1 MIINGYDEYKSLLER
16 IDREECILTP
26 IFRDVHYH
34 PVENQLLCVG
44 ITFLDYST
52 YVISVSHSDA
62 RMFDI
67 PSKPNIM
74 SHEDIRVLAYVTN
87 TQFPELSFTPY
98 VLETHNTFGLSK
110 DINRIIPITVWS
122 SIIKKYN
129 NKLIDI
135 LLNNKKE
142 LTSNK
147 YIFTKKLL
155 SVLRRIESAGIYV
168 DKDKLTARFGETVN
182 KYFPTKYVYSQYNP
196 YTITGR
202 PSNNFGGINF
212 SALNKHDGT
221 RDAFISRYENG
232 SLVQIDFEAY
242 HLRLIANELGIPLPS
257 TSIHRELAKLYFG
270 TEHITD
276 EMYAQSKQKTFEI
289 MYGMSQDTYNVE
301 LFQRI
306 HELRHKYQGQS
317 SILLPSGNTVDV
329 IDPSPSKLYNY
340 FVQSLETVRTLPKLE
355 KILDLIFDTRCHLT
369 LYTYDSI
376 LLDVEQFDTL
386 LIKDIV
392 DVLEE
397 DKKFPVRVYAGTTY
411 GNIKE
416 ISL

>member
-1 MIINGYDEYKSLLER
+1 MIINSYDEYNALSER
-16 IDREECILTP
+16 INREECILTQ
-26 IFRDVHYH
+26 IFRDAYRH
-34 PVENQLLCVG
+34 PTDNQVLCVG

-52 YVISVSHSDA
+52 YIISVSHSDA

-87 TQFPELSFTPY
+87 TQFPELIFTPY
-98 VLETHNTFGLSK
+98 VLETHSTFGLSK

-122 SIIKKYN
+122 SILKKYN

-135 LLNNKKE
+135 LLDNKKE

-155 SVLRRIESAGIYV
+155 SVLRRIESAGICV
-168 DKDKLTARFGETVN
+168 NKDKLIARFGETVN
-182 KYFPTKYVYSQYNP
+182 KYFPTTCVYSQYNP

-232 SLVQIDFEAY
+232 SLVQLDFEAY
-242 HLRLIANELGIPLPS
+242 HLRLIANELGIALPS
-257 TSIHRELAKLYFG
+257 TSIHRELAKLYFN
-270 TEHITD
+270 TDDITD
-276 EMYAQSKQKTFEI
+276 DMYSRSKQKTFEI
-289 MYGMSQDTYNVE
+289 MYGMSQETYGFE

-306 HELRHKYQGQS
+306 HDLRYEYQNKS
-317 SILLPSGNTVDV
+317 SIQLPSGINVDV

-340 FVQSLETVRTLPKLE
+340 YVQSLETVRTLPKLE